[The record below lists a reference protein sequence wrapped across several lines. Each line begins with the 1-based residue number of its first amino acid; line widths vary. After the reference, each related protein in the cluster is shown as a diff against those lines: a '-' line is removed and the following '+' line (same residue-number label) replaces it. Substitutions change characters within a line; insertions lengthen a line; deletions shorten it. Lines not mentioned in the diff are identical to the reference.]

1 MKRLHRAV
9 IGLLL
14 VLGIGFAVQPG
25 SAAVKARINFDKTFD
40 FTKARTWSWSPKG
53 AGQVIAARDKDDD
66 PEAVNKRVEPI
77 MFEAVSAELLRRG
90 LKPATGAPDLTLM
103 YYLLLTAGSSSQT
116 LGQFLPAT
124 AAWGLPPFSA
134 STTSIEM
141 MEQGS
146 LVIDMVADGRIVWRG
161 VGEAKIKPEL
171 DSQKRAELLREGV
184 RELLRRFPPKS

>member
-1 MKRLHRAV
+1 MQRFHRAFTAV
-9 IGLLL
+9 AIVFALGL
-14 VLGIGFAVQPG
+14 AVQPG
-25 SAAVKARINFDKTFD
+25 SAAVKVRVNFDKMFD
-40 FTKARTWSWSPKG
+40 FTKAKTWSWSPKG
-53 AGQVIAARDKDDD
+53 AGQVVAARDKDDD

-77 MFEAVSAELLRRG
+77 MFEAVTAEMSRRG

-103 YYLLLTAGSSSQT
+103 YYVLLTAGSSSQT

-146 LVIDMVADGRIVWRG
+146 LVIDMLADGRIVWRG

-171 DSQKRAELLREGV
+171 DAQKRAELLREGV